1 MKRQFN
7 PTIEGGLFI
16 ASLFIAQA
24 TMANTFSGRIE
35 TKAGYDSNPYRLS
48 DQFSIKG
55 ADFLDYQFKAKL
67 KFYDDFS
74 ASANISL
81 QDYNSSSNWADN
93 QTISA
98 ALRYKTGKFSK
109 RKGISLAYKQKDKT
123 YVSRLKGST
132 TQHSDQSLDDRYN
145 YQQISANSFINFKLI
160 KRVYNKFD
168 IDITQ
173 KDYSDFSQLNITNF
187 DYLGVKLSDTV
198 LIKSNRK
205 TQHSLGLSYESR
217 LFDDRKKKD
226 SQGNEITGTNMVF
239 NYINAE
245 YQYRYKFS
253 KYNHIN
259 LEAGYSQ
266 RTDNGSGY
274 YNSQKLNS
282 AIASNFRW
290 HKSSNLELNYRY
302 SNFAYLR
309 EPEVSQ
315 VSNEEDFT
323 SEEKHKI
330 SLANNTRLPKKW
342 LNKAHLLLDYSY
354 VIADSNRSQY
364 QYQRQIISAGIK
376 LAF

>member
-7 PTIEGGLFI
+7 STVKGGLVI

-35 TKAGYDSNPYRLS
+35 TKAGYDSNPYRLN

-55 ADFLDYQFKAKL
+55 AEYLEYRLKAKL
-67 KFYDDFS
+67 KFSDDLS
-74 ASANISL
+74 VSANIFQ
-81 QDYNSSSNWADN
+81 QDYNSTPNWADN
-93 QTISA
+93 HTIGA
-98 ALRYKTGKFSK
+98 VLRYKTGKFSK
-109 RKGISLAYKQKDKT
+109 RKGISLAYKQKEKT
-123 YVSRLKGST
+123 YISRLKGST
-132 TQHSDQSLDDRYN
+132 TQYSNQSLDDRYN
-145 YQQISANSFINFKLI
+145 YQQISANSFMNFKLI
-160 KRVYNKFD
+160 KRVYNKLD

-173 KDYSDFSQLNITNF
+173 KNYSDFSQLSITNF
-187 DYLGVKLSDTV
+187 NYFGLKLSDTL

-217 LFDDRKKKD
+217 LFDDREQKD
-226 SQGNEITGTNMVF
+226 SQGNEIAGTNMVF

-245 YQYRYKFS
+245 YQYGYKLS
-253 KYNHIN
+253 KHNHIKF
-259 LEAGYSQ
+259 EAGYSQ

-274 YNSQKLNS
+274 YDSQKFNS
-282 AIASNFRW
+282 AITSNFRW
-290 HKSSNLELNYRY
+290 HKSSDIEVNYRY

-323 SEEKHKI
+323 SEEKHKV
-330 SLANNTRLPKKW
+330 SLVNNTRIPKKW
-342 LNKAHLLLDYSY
+342 LKKAHLVLDYSY
-354 VIADSNRSQY
+354 VLADSNRSQY
-364 QYQRQIISAGIK
+364 QYQRQIISAGFK